1 MVFTLVCGVQELLQE
16 MLDRVREERER
27 EKREREEE
35 EKRLDE
41 VGNVSCIL
49 SLLFCCIT
57 IPLFTLAPPIYLGVW
72 SMALILWL
80 LSYYYYTSFHTLT
93 RRSTEGLW

>member
-41 VGNVSCIL
+41 VGN
-49 SLLFCCIT
+49 
-57 IPLFTLAPPIYLGVW
+57 
-72 SMALILWL
+72 SMSPA
-80 LSYYYYTSFHTLT
+80 YSFVVL
-93 RRSTEGLW
+93 